1 MRLSFTKESAII
13 GYARSADLA
22 KSKKITHKQKQCGY
36 AKCEKCGKAAK
47 KTPAQ
52 AKTYLLTNHA
62 HYGKIKSSMCETS
75 RICPTNKLYKHNLL
89 NSLRKTS
96 WSLLPRQKSTSQRTR
111 GVAAPLARTQ
121 GCHTQHLSHFCD
133 RNMITYLRRLVNNI
147 YNMEFF
153 WL

>member
-1 MRLSFTKESAII
+1 MK
-13 GYARSADLA
+13 
-22 KSKKITHKQKQCGY
+22 
-36 AKCEKCGKAAK
+36 KCGKSGFARTAISAKHK

-75 RICPTNKLYKHNLL
+75 RICPTNKSYKQNLQ

-111 GVAAPLARTQ
+111 GVAVPLARTQ
-121 GCHTQHLSHFCD
+121 GWTTQHLSHFCD

-153 WL
+153 